1 MHVLNGIRCISQ
13 HIYCYMKLWSYDES
27 VHGKFVISTSRL
39 LSRASL
45 NAETDWQVT
54 LGGCSLEIETSLTF
68 LWQDQ
73 CSGSRNVLYLFSC
86 TDNDAIF
93 MHV

>member
-1 MHVLNGIRCISQ
+1 MCNVFVEKSCKRTVLEKRTMKCAYILNGIRCISQ

-54 LGGCSLEIETSLTF
+54 WG
-68 LWQDQ
+68 
-73 CSGSRNVLYLFSC
+73 
-86 TDNDAIF
+86 DAP
-93 MHV
+93 